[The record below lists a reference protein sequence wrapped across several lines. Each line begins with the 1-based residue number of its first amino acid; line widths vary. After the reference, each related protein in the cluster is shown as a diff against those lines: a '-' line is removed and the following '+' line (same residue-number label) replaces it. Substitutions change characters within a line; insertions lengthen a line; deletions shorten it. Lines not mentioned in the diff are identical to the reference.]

1 MSDHDSTA
9 EHAHGHAES
18 GGGHGHHDHR
28 RRYVVIWGV
37 LLLFTMIEIGIT
49 FLPIPRWSLIL
60 GLLVFMVAKAA
71 LVGLYY
77 MHLISEKAALKWV
90 IVLPGLLGALYA
102 IVLVREAIARW

>member
-1 MSDHDSTA
+1 M
-9 EHAHGHAES
+9 
-18 GGGHGHHDHR
+18 
-28 RRYVVIWGV
+28 